1 MFLFFNN
8 LVQQSFYMNLIVSY
22 LISFPLMMGEGWNG
36 GNPHSPPPESHRGG
50 RNYCLARGE
59 KPSPSGEDFSM
70 HTVCR
75 FFRFPLVRISV
86 RFVLS

>member
-1 MFLFFNN
+1 M
-8 LVQQSFYMNLIVSY
+8 I
-22 LISFPLMMGEGWNG
+22 G
-36 GNPHSPPPESHRGG
+36 
-50 RNYCLARGE
+50 NYCLTRGE

-86 RFVLS
+86 LFVLSFPPEADPLLAEADFSQ